1 MSFRDNLQHLRA
13 THAMTQEQLAL
24 MLGVSRQ
31 SVTKWEAEKSYPEMD
46 KLLKLCQIFDVTLDD
61 LVQGDL
67 TTSVPTAAVQARAA
81 VLREAAGGP
90 PQDVCG
96 YDEHMRAFAWKIAW
110 GVFAILI
117 GVALLMAVAG
127 WAEATA
133 PSLAG
138 ASLIPL
144 FAGIAVGLGLIVTA
158 AFQHTEFQ
166 RSHPFIQDFYTV
178 EDRQRTQRLFAWL
191 LVAGIAL
198 VFTGIVLT
206 ALTDSLSEFV
216 QTEAAALMMGLIAV
230 GVWCIVYGSMM
241 LGRLNIANYN
251 DAREQAIAESDEGKV
266 IVNSDAAAL
275 RAMYTCLLYT
285 SGDNQ
290 GVFAH
295 CVADLGDH
303 FRKEL
308 GLHSEHQHIGRF
320 GNFAVAGGDGDAE
333 LLGALLPR
341 GLGLGRADDVGGG
354 DHSRVAVFAVER
366 CVLAQQASDNGRG
379 HVS

>member
-31 SVTKWEAEKSYPEMD
+31 SVTKWED
-46 KLLKLCQIFDVTLDD
+46 LK
-61 LVQGDL
+61 
-67 TTSVPTAAVQARAA
+67 TSTPTAAVQARAA
-81 VLREAAGGP
+81 ILREAAGGP

-110 GVFAILI
+110 GVGATLV
-117 GVALLMAVAG
+117 GVALLMAVAAY
-127 WAEATA
+127 AEAAA

-144 FAGIAVGLGLIVTA
+144 FAGIAIGLGLIVTA

-198 VFTGIVLT
+198 IFTGIVLT
-206 ALTDSLSEFV
+206 AMTDSLSEFV
-216 QTEAAALMMGLIAV
+216 QTEAAALMMGLIAA
-230 GVWCIVYGSMM
+230 GAWCIVYGSMM

-275 RAMYTCLLYT
+275 RAMYTDEQICALLGVFEASDEEIERARGKDQLT
-285 SGDNQ
+285 SGLC
-290 GVFAH
+290 A
-295 CVADLGDH
+295 CIMIVATIA
-303 FRKEL
+303 
-308 GLHSEHQHIGRF
+308 GLVMLFVPEYETPYFWLAWAIG
-320 GNFAVAGGDGDAE
+320 GLLCAVVAIA
-333 LLGALLPR
+333 
-341 GLGLGRADDVGGG
+341 VGSFVK
-354 DHSRVAVFAVER
+354 DQPS
-366 CVLAQQASDNGRG
+366 Q
-379 HVS
+379 